1 VGIDLVVSILL
12 LNQPEFPDFL
22 LIVLSLVITL
32 VILGL
37 AYKIWKVILT
47 EESKVTIRNKNTLL
61 IATVL
66 TIFSGLIG
74 LFIYLAEII
83 LSSGVLGTKYVSVES
98 LFNQDI
104 VGIDLFLMVL
114 VLIMRYLHNF
124 FSIVGVLIIGVLWT
138 RQFRVWAR
146 FSESVSVKSFYFAG
160 VAMIILFFDQL
171 ITITLRYY
179 LFWVYPNTL
188 LEDYPVFFQGSIMVL
203 FLIAALLLPVYIYFL
218 TIAGQTLQVPHETLQ
233 PKSRKLTFFP
243 FIFLF
248 IWYFLTL
255 AYVGGD
261 TGIGA
266 LIQLLGLIF
275 LVAAYI
281 PIAIGF
287 SGFAKN
293 VNSQYLRRN
302 LQLASIASLTLS
314 TFTIVAPAQNTGMAI
329 LVGYLVMFSVLTWS
343 LGNISQYLGSRQALS
358 ERLRKAGVQ
367 FLSVMGE
374 AEMKSQSLQQMAKVM
389 TDVSKGFMEDL
400 ARMDVSTP
408 PTNEEI
414 RRYIISTMGVDASPS
429 ESEIMAYL
437 QNAISFVQQTG
448 SK

>member
-1 VGIDLVVSILL
+1 
-12 LNQPEFPDFL
+12 
-22 LIVLSLVITL
+22 
-32 VILGL
+32 
-37 AYKIWKVILT
+37 
-47 EESKVTIRNKNTLL
+47 
-61 IATVL
+61 
-66 TIFSGLIG
+66 
-74 LFIYLAEII
+74 
-83 LSSGVLGTKYVSVES
+83 VSVES